1 MRRILL
7 TIRDR
12 DDFIRK
18 ICFPFVKR
26 VRFEMKSDATKSMIL
41 QPKSGASANIA
52 TLAQIRST

>member
-7 TIRDR
+7 TFRDR
-12 DDFIRK
+12 DDFILK
-18 ICFPFVKR
+18 ICFQFVKR

-41 QPKSGASANIA
+41 QPKSGAYANFA